1 MLSTMQL
8 NVEQSDHVENLL
20 SKFDTLFS
28 TGTRGFKQTHLTE
41 YIIETIGSPVEKKPY
56 PLPMVKMNWVR
67 DEVECLLNAGI
78 VHHSVSPWCSPVI
91 VVEKKQ
97 IPGQQKEFR
106 LVVDYR
112 ALNLVTK
119 LQWYQLPLISQ
130 ILTSLKISTCI
141 SVLDLTKAYHH
152 ISIRECDKAKTA
164 FQAPG
169 LPKFKY
175 DYVSFGL
182 VNTPY
187 TFQQLITVILFNLK
201 LTREGKERRVNAF
214 VYLDDIIVF
223 SDSYEEH
230 MEDLDLVMSRLQSA
244 NLTLKKEK
252 CYLFKTIVNFL
263 GYTLCCKGVRPQMEK
278 VEAIRKMGP
287 PTTKSQLCT
296 FLGGMNTFRIFLPDL
311 ANMTI
316 PLNGLLTKEKTMS
329 DWDNQCDKAFVKA
342 KESLIKIIMLVYP
355 NPALEYKIYA
365 DASSDALGG
374 MLAQTYE
381 VQGKDVD
388 LPIGFTSYTF
398 SKVERRY
405 ATITKEAFAIFHC
418 FKKWYTIIDYC
429 PV

>member
-1 MLSTMQL
+1 MKL
-8 NVEQSDHVENLL
+8 NVEQTDCIENLL
-20 SKFDTLFS
+20 SKFGTLFS
-28 TGTRGFKQTHLTE
+28 TGTRGFKQTHLAE
-41 YIIETIGSPVEKKPY
+41 YIIETVGSPVEKKPY
-56 PLPMVKMNWVR
+56 PLPMVKMDWVR
-67 DEVECLLNAGI
+67 DEVEQLLKAGI
-78 VHHSVSPWCSPVI
+78 IRHSVSPWCSPVI
-91 VVEKKQ
+91 VIDKKQ

-112 ALNLVTK
+112 ALNSVTK
-119 LQWYQLPLISQ
+119 LQHYQLPLISQ

-141 SVLDLTKAYHH
+141 SVLDLTMAYHH
-152 ISIRECDKAKTA
+152 IPIRECDKAKTA

-169 LPKFKY
+169 LPKFEY
-175 DYVSFGL
+175 NYVSFGL
-182 VNTPY
+182 VNAPY
-187 TFQQLITVILFNLK
+187 AFQQLITVILFNLK
-201 LTREGKERRVNAF
+201 LNREGKERQVNAF

-230 MEDLDLVMSRLQSA
+230 MEDLDLVMSRLQGA

-252 CYLFKTIVNFL
+252 CYLFRTNVNFL
-263 GYTLCCKGVRPQMEK
+263 GYTLCCKGVRPQTEK

-287 PTTKSQLCT
+287 PTTKSQLHT

-311 ANMTI
+311 ANITI
-316 PLNGLLTKEKTMS
+316 PLNGLLNKEKTMH
-329 DWDNQCDKAFVKA
+329 DWDDRCDEAFVRA
-342 KESLIKIIMLVYP
+342 KESLIKIVMLVYP
-355 NPALEYKIYA
+355 NPALEYKIYV
-365 DASSDALGG
+365 DASGDALGG

-398 SKVERRY
+398 SKVERCY
-405 ATITKEAFAIFHC
+405 ATITKEAFVIFHC